1 MKLNV
6 TVKAN
11 AKTNEVIIRSDG
23 GLLVKVT
30 APPVDGK
37 ANKKVIQQLAIFFG
51 KPKSA
56 ISIVSG
62 RTGKI
67 KIVEI
72 L

>member
-11 AKTNEVIIRSDG
+11 AKKNEVIIRENG

-37 ANKKVIQQLAIFFG
+37 ANKKVIEKLAVFFH

-62 RTGKI
+62 KTGKS

>member
-1 MKLNV
+1 MKLTI

-11 AKTNEVIIRSDG
+11 ARKNEVILQENG
-23 GLLVKVT
+23 ALLVKVT
-30 APPVDGK
+30 APPVEGK
-37 ANKKVIQQLAIFFG
+37 ANKKVIEQLAAFFR

-62 RTGKI
+62 KTGKF

>member
-1 MKLNV
+1 MRLNV

-11 AKTNEVIIRSDG
+11 AKKNEVILRENG
-23 GLLVKVT
+23 GLLVMVT
-30 APPVDGK
+30 APPVEGK
-37 ANKKVIQQLAIFFG
+37 ANKKVIEQLAKFFR

-62 RTGKI
+62 KTGKF

>member
-6 TVKAN
+6 TVKTN
-11 AKTNEVIIRSDG
+11 ARKNEVILRDDG

-30 APPVDGK
+30 APPVEGK
-37 ANKKVIQQLAIFFG
+37 ANKKVIEQLALFFG

-62 RTGKI
+62 KTGKL

>member
-1 MKLNV
+1 M

-11 AKTNEVIIRSDG
+11 AKKNKVILRDNG
-23 GLLVKVT
+23 GLLVLVT
-30 APPVDGK
+30 APPVEGK
-37 ANKKVIQQLAIFFG
+37 ANRKVIEQLAAFFR

-62 RTGKI
+62 KTGKF

>member
-1 MKLNV
+1 VKLNV
-6 TVKAN
+6 TVKTN
-11 AKTNEVIIRSDG
+11 ARKNEVILRDDG

-30 APPVDGK
+30 APPVEGK
-37 ANKKVIQQLAIFFG
+37 ANKKVIEQLALFFG

-62 RTGKI
+62 KTGKL

>member
-1 MKLNV
+1 MKVNV

-11 AKTNEVIIRSDG
+11 ARKNEVILRSDG

-30 APPVDGK
+30 APPIEGK
-37 ANKKVIQQLAIFFG
+37 ANKKVIEQLAAFFG

-62 RTGKI
+62 KTGKL

-72 L
+72 Q